1 MRRARYAWS
10 ALALCSCVT
19 GAGTAAKPTALER
32 QLLGAYEELDD
43 QLASVA
49 SVRADAEPVG
59 ASFGRM
65 EALAIDA
72 RATQRFNADDL
83 AELKDGG
90 CVAET
95 RAARVAARP
104 CSSSSEPAVAR
115 RLDRVVE
122 EENRARRDI
131 VTWAAYAF
139 ARREGRPSPSPE
151 ELDALRQ
158 AYQRLQYESARS
170 GHWIEDDS
178 GTFVRVK

>member
-1 MRRARYAWS
+1 MRGVRFVWS

-43 QLASVA
+43 SLAAAA
-49 SVRADAEPVG
+49 SVRAESEPTG
-59 ASFGRM
+59 QSFGRL

-72 RATQRFNADDL
+72 RATQRFNEDDL
-83 AELKDGG
+83 IELKDAG
-90 CVAET
+90 CIAET
-95 RAARVAARP
+95 RAARVAVHDCALG
-104 CSSSSEPAVAR
+104 SKAAVSR
-115 RLDRVVE
+115 RLTRVVE

-139 ARREGRPSPSPE
+139 ARRDGRPSPSAE

-158 AYQRLQYESARS
+158 AYRRLQYESARP
-170 GHWIEDDS
+170 GHWIEDDA
-178 GTFVRVK
+178 GALVRVK